1 MKNKIKNI
9 LNIALDVLMILFLVF
24 SAFTLVVSLT
34 QKAEEPG
41 GKPSHLFGNII
52 RSVQSESMEAYK
64 FDGTEYDD
72 NNEFHKGDI
81 IICKA
86 TDEDTTYEIGD
97 AVMFWMPVNEDAT
110 QADSKYVCYTKV
122 LVTHEIVEITKDDKG
137 NNLYWTQGL
146 NLKTNFEKDVLPKT
160 ADEFVGKYNGT
171 KIGGIGNV
179 IDFVQ
184 SGLGFFLCI
193 IVPILIFVIIQT
205 IRVIRNVIAY
215 KAQKAAVAVASG
227 ELTEEQK
234 RLIAEEYLKQQ
245 AATDTDTTPSTDET
259 PDDEEPSVEEE
270 TPTEE

>member
-34 QKAEEPG
+34 QKSEKIG
-41 GKPSHLFGNII
+41 GKPSHLFGTVI

-81 IICKA
+81 IFCKA
-86 TDEDTTYEIGD
+86 TDDDATYKVGD
-97 AVMFWMPVNEDAT
+97 AVMFWMPVNEDTT
-110 QADSKYVCYTKV
+110 QSDNKYDCYTRV

-137 NNLYWTQGL
+137 NDLYWTQGL
-146 NLKTNFEKDVLPKT
+146 NLKTNFEKDILPKT
-160 ADEFVGKYNGT
+160 ADEIVATYNG
-171 KIGGIGNV
+171 KHISGIGNM

-234 RLIAEEYLKQQ
+234 RLIAEEFLKQQ
-245 AATDTDTTPSTDET
+245 AATEKDTAPSTDKT